1 MMATTTT
8 IAVSSPNTTPRQ
20 KCFLCEV
27 PRGPWAMLYDFVE
40 PVCRACCN
48 YEGIDK
54 IQEVIENAKA
64 VKSKFEV
71 QNLVNGHHHKHKQQH
86 SPLQSEPQHI
96 RSPHEQLVSFVP
108 AAVST
113 MNGTRVAAPSIA
125 TMPRQQPPPATY
137 MIAPGPRADMSNMG
151 KVHVVSPCREIAT
164 TKQHTGFPIHA
175 GLPPQTFVH
184 RVGMAVQANHAATI
198 PTSLLQNLHH
208 GHKPLHLAG
217 PEHGSS
223 LTHDSTT
230 QRFAQIQDTLNTL
243 SKSPP
248 FRVRFSKDHSL
259 IGRVIAFDAVCRGSD
274 FELKV
279 FIEYPIG
286 SQTVFQSASG
296 AGRQMYGE
304 FRERLGIGGG
314 FRGASSNGYKDL
326 EFERLQGEDDWR
338 MLGELLTEEVRF
350 FRGSV
355 KKDLLPTP
363 FLDPKYP
370 TLPPATLNATRGFLK
385 NNLLN
390 QRKRSSSEENGEGG
404 EPRKERKIGNI
415 NSDERRSHSPKSPH
429 SPSSGQSSPNCV
441 NGNGYV
447 AHSPCSNGK
456 TSPTSS
462 FSSTPFHRK
471 GSTSPVCSS
480 LPNGEAASPTS
491 PQSSRTSPSLPTP
504 DTQAGMQCLLCHR
517 TLEDTRFVQCP
528 STTSHKFC
536 FTCSRESIEKQS
548 ESSTDVYCPS
558 GMKCLV
564 VGNTTPW
571 AFMEQEI
578 STILQAST

>member
-1 MMATTTT
+1 ML
-8 IAVSSPNTTPRQ
+8 ND
-20 KCFLCEV
+20 FL
-27 PRGPWAMLYDFVE
+27 E

-54 IQEVIENAKA
+54 IREVIEKAKA
-64 VKSKFEV
+64 VKSKFET
-71 QNLVNGHHHKHKQQH
+71 QNGSHHHKQL
-86 SPLQSEPQHI
+86 SPLQPEPPHV

-108 AAVST
+108 AVVS
-113 MNGTRVAAPSIA
+113 RSPVVPSIA
-125 TMPRQQPPPATY
+125 TMPRPPATY
-137 MIAPGPRADMSNMG
+137 MITGSRGDG
-151 KVHVVSPCREIAT
+151 KVHVVSPCREIPIPSS
-164 TKQHTGFPIHA
+164 KHHHGFPMPAMPQPGFMHRVAVQPSANGPPIPATYALQNIHHH
-175 GLPPQTFVH
+175 GIKPLQLPPDH
-184 RVGMAVQANHAATI
+184 NPVGM
-198 PTSLLQNLHH
+198 P
-208 GHKPLHLAG
+208 
-217 PEHGSS
+217 
-223 LTHDSTT
+223 HDSS

-248 FRVRFSKDHSL
+248 FHVRFSKDHSL

-279 FIEYPIG
+279 FIEYPVG

-326 EFERLQGEDDWR
+326 EFEHHNGEDDWR
-338 MLGELLTEEVRF
+338 VLGELLTEEVRF

-363 FLDPKYP
+363 FLDPKFP
-370 TLPPATLNATRGFLK
+370 NLPPATLNATRGFLK

-390 QRKRSSSEENGEGG
+390 SRKRTSSDDSTEGA
-404 EPRKERKIGNI
+404 ESRKERRIE
-415 NSDERRSHSPKSPH
+415 NSDGDNHRNHSPKSPK
-429 SPSSGQSSPNCV
+429 SPSSSHGSPVCV

-447 AHSPCSNGK
+447 AHSPCSDGK
-456 TSPTSS
+456 VSPSMARNASASPVSS
-462 FSSTPFHRK
+462 F
-471 GSTSPVCSS
+471 
-480 LPNGEAASPTS
+480 PNGEAGSPHSITPPS
-491 PQSSRTSPSLPTP
+491 PPSSADAVP
-504 DTQAGMQCLLCHR
+504 MQCLLCHR

-528 STTSHKFC
+528 STSSHKFC
-536 FTCSRESIEKQS
+536 FGCSRDSIKKQS
-548 ESSTDVYCPS
+548 ENSSDVYCPS

-564 VGNTTPW
+564 SGSTTPW

-578 STILQAST
+578 STILQTNA

>member
-1 MMATTTT
+1 ML
-8 IAVSSPNTTPRQ
+8 ND
-20 KCFLCEV
+20 FL
-27 PRGPWAMLYDFVE
+27 E

-54 IQEVIENAKA
+54 IREVLERAKA
-64 VKSKFEV
+64 VKSKFET
-71 QNLVNGHHHKHKQQH
+71 QNGNHHHKQL
-86 SPLQSEPQHI
+86 SPLQQEPPHI
-96 RSPHEQLVSFVP
+96 RSPHEHLVSFVP
-108 AAVST
+108 AVVS
-113 MNGTRVAAPSIA
+113 RSPVIPSIA
-125 TMPRQQPPPATY
+125 TMPRPPATY
-137 MIAPGPRADMSNMG
+137 MITGSRGDG
-151 KVHVVSPCREIAT
+151 KVHVVSPCREIPT
-164 TKQHTGFPIHA
+164 SKHHHGFPMPAMPQPAGAFMHRVAVQPPNALPIPCPATFALQNIHHH
-175 GLPPQTFVH
+175 GVKPLQLPPDHNVTI
-184 RVGMAVQANHAATI
+184 GM
-198 PTSLLQNLHH
+198 P
-208 GHKPLHLAG
+208 
-217 PEHGSS
+217 
-223 LTHDSTT
+223 HDSS

-279 FIEYPIG
+279 FIEYPVG

-326 EFERLQGEDDWR
+326 EFERLNGEDDWR
-338 MLGELLTEEVRF
+338 VLGELLTEEVRF

-363 FLDPKYP
+363 FLDPKFP
-370 TLPPATLNATRGFLK
+370 NLPPATLNATRGFLK

-390 QRKRSSSEENGEGG
+390 SRKRTSSDDSSEGG
-404 EPRKERKIGNI
+404 ESRKERRTENGDGDSHHN
-415 NSDERRSHSPKSPH
+415 HSPKSPK
-429 SPSSGQSSPNCV
+429 SPSSSPGSPVCV

-447 AHSPCSNGK
+447 AHSPCSDNGK
-456 TSPTSS
+456 VSPSIARNAS
-462 FSSTPFHRK
+462 A
-471 GSTSPVCSS
+471 SPVSS
-480 LPNGEAASPTS
+480 LPNGEAGSPHDSSITPPS
-491 PQSSRTSPSLPTP
+491 PPSSADAVP
-504 DTQAGMQCLLCHR
+504 MQCLLCHR

-528 STTSHKFC
+528 STSSHKFC
-536 FTCSRESIEKQS
+536 FGCSRDSIKKQS
-548 ESSTDVYCPS
+548 ENSSDVYCPS

-564 VGNTTPW
+564 SGSTTPW

-578 STILQAST
+578 STILQTNA

>member
-1 MMATTTT
+1 MMATTTRVPLASN
-8 IAVSSPNTTPRQ
+8 AVPAAAQ

-27 PRGPWAMLYDFVE
+27 PRGPWAMLNDFLE

-54 IQEVIENAKA
+54 IRQVIEKAKA
-64 VKSKFEV
+64 VKSKFET
-71 QNLVNGHHHKHKQQH
+71 QNGQPQQH
-86 SPLQSEPQHI
+86 HQQQQQQQQQLSPLQPEPPHI

-108 AAVST
+108 AAVT
-113 MNGTRVAAPSIA
+113 VGVTRTPVPSIA
-125 TMPRQQPPPATY
+125 TMPRPQPPTGPTY
-137 MIAPGPRADMSNMG
+137 MISSRGDMHG
-151 KVHVVSPCREIAT
+151 KVLVSPCSTAS
-164 TKQHTGFPIHA
+164 KHHQQHPGFP
-175 GLPPQTFVH
+175 LPTIPQPNFMQ
-184 RVGMAVQANHAATI
+184 RVGVAVQPSHPNGSHI
-198 PTSLLQNLHH
+198 PTTFALQNLHH
-208 GHKPLHLAG
+208 PSGKALHLPPDHG
-217 PEHGSS
+217 PSAI
-223 LTHDSTT
+223 THDTT
-230 QRFAQIQDTLNTL
+230 SQRFAQIQDTLNTL

-326 EFERLQGEDDWR
+326 EFERVHGEDDWKV
-338 MLGELLTEEVRF
+338 LGELLTEEVRF

-363 FLDPKYP
+363 YLDPKFP
-370 TLPPATLNATRGFLK
+370 NLPPATLNATRGFLK

-390 QRKRSSSEENGEGG
+390 SRKRTSSDENTEGSEARKEKRIENGDDD
-404 EPRKERKIGNI
+404 
-415 NSDERRSHSPKSPH
+415 SSHSPKSPK
-429 SPSSGQSSPNCV
+429 SPSSSHGSPVSV
-441 NGNGYV
+441 NGNGFA
-447 AHSPCSNGK
+447 AHSPRTNGK
-456 TSPTSS
+456 SSPTSLALR
-462 FSSTPFHRK
+462 RK
-471 GSTSPVCSS
+471 GSSSPAEAHSPKS
-480 LPNGEAASPTS
+480 LPPSSP
-491 PQSSRTSPSLPTP
+491 PSSADGPTP
-504 DTQAGMQCLLCHR
+504 SSADGVPMQCLLCHR

-528 STTSHKFC
+528 STQAHKFC
-536 FTCSRESIEKQS
+536 FRCSRESIKKQS
-548 ESSTDVYCPS
+548 DSSTDIYCPS

-564 VGNTTPW
+564 AGSTTPW

-578 STILQAST
+578 STILQTNV

>member
-1 MMATTTT
+1 
-8 IAVSSPNTTPRQ
+8 
-20 KCFLCEV
+20 
-27 PRGPWAMLYDFVE
+27 MLFDFVE

-64 VKSKFEV
+64 VKNKFEV
-71 QNLVNGHHHKHKQQH
+71 ANVSNGQQKHKQQH
-86 SPLQSEPQHI
+86 SPLHPEPQPV
-96 RSPHEQLVSFVP
+96 RSPHEQLISFLPGAATTMSVSRAP
-108 AAVST
+108 APT
-113 MNGTRVAAPSIA
+113 IA
-125 TMPRQQPPPATY
+125 TMPRQQAHPPTTY
-137 MIAPGPRADMSNMG
+137 MITSGTRPDMS
-151 KVHVVSPCREIAT
+151 KVHVVRDIAT
-164 TKQHTGFPIHA
+164 TKQHPGFPMPGA
-175 GLPPQTFVH
+175 LPPQTAFAHMH
-184 RVGMAVQANHAATI
+184 RVGVAVPASHATI
-198 PTSLLQNLHH
+198 PTSLLQNLHP
-208 GHKPLHLAG
+208 GHKPIHLAG
-217 PEHGSS
+217 PDHASPMS
-223 LTHDSTT
+223 HDGTT

-326 EFERLQGEDDWR
+326 EFERVNGEDDWR
-338 MLGELLTEEVRF
+338 VLGELLTEEVRF

-363 FLDPKYP
+363 FVDPKYP

-390 QRKRSSSEENGEGG
+390 QRKRVSSSDENGDGAET
-404 EPRKERKIGNI
+404 RKERKMETSV
-415 NSDERRSHSPKSPH
+415 SDEEGRHQSHSPKSPPH

-441 NGNGYV
+441 NGNGYA
-447 AHSPCSNGK
+447 AHSPCANGSA
-456 TSPTSS
+456 SPTAS
-462 FSSTPFHRK
+462 FSSNHRK
-471 GSTSPVCSS
+471 GSTSPVCS

-491 PQSSRTSPSLPTP
+491 TQSSRMSPPLTSPNSKMPEA
-504 DTQAGMQCLLCHR
+504 QKGMKCLLCHR

-528 STTSHKFC
+528 STAPHKFC
-536 FTCSRESIEKQS
+536 FSCSRESIKKQA
-548 ESSTDVYCPS
+548 ENSTDVYCPS
-558 GMKCLV
+558 GMRCLV
-564 VGNTTPW
+564 VGNNTTPW

-578 STILQAST
+578 CTILQTNA

>member
-1 MMATTTT
+1 
-8 IAVSSPNTTPRQ
+8 
-20 KCFLCEV
+20 
-27 PRGPWAMLYDFVE
+27 MLYDFLE

-54 IQEVIENAKA
+54 IQEVIEKAKA

-71 QNLVNGHHHKHKQQH
+71 QNGTHQKHQHQQQL
-86 SPLQSEPQHI
+86 SPLHPESQHI

-108 AAVST
+108 AVT
-113 MNGTRVAAPSIA
+113 VGVTRSPIPSI
-125 TMPRQQPPPATY
+125 TTVPGPGQY
-137 MIAPGPRADMSNMG
+137 MITSRGDMS

-164 TKQHTGFPIHA
+164 TKQHPGFT
-175 GLPPQTFVH
+175 LPGVPQPSFAH
-184 RVGMAVQANHAATI
+184 MPRAVGVAVQPTHSGSSI
-198 PTSLLQNLHH
+198 PTTFALQNLHH
-208 GHKPLHLAG
+208 HSGKPMHLAA
-217 PEHGSS
+217 EHGTAAI
-223 LTHDSTT
+223 THDSTS

-326 EFERLQGEDDWR
+326 EFERVNGDDDWR
-338 MLGELLTEEVRF
+338 VLGELLTEEVRF

-363 FLDPKYP
+363 YLDPKFP
-370 TLPPATLNATRGFLK
+370 NLPPATLNATRGFLK

-390 QRKRSSSEENGEGG
+390 HRKRASSDETTEGA
-404 EPRKERKIGNI
+404 ESRKEKRIE
-415 NSDERRSHSPKSPH
+415 NSEDDNSHHHNHHSPRSPSKSPTSNH
-429 SPSSGQSSPNCV
+429 GSPICV
-441 NGNGYV
+441 NGNGYATHSPCTSDKGSPTTTSPV
-447 AHSPCSNGK
+447 SGLPNSEAHSPRS
-456 TSPTSS
+456 
-462 FSSTPFHRK
+462 
-471 GSTSPVCSS
+471 
-480 LPNGEAASPTS
+480 
-491 PQSSRTSPSLPTP
+491 QSRTTP
-504 DTQAGMQCLLCHR
+504 PLSSSDTVTMQCLLCHR

-528 STTSHKFC
+528 STSSHKFC
-536 FTCSRESIEKQS
+536 FGCSRDSIKKQS
-548 ESSTDVYCPS
+548 ESSSDVYCPS

-564 VGNTTPW
+564 AGSTTPW

-578 STILQAST
+578 STILQTNA